1 MVTYLK
7 ATKTVRAFCACAPK
21 TLRKN
26 NEATVTPDFR
36 ISSLVDALPGPFSK
50 IASRVGRPDL
60 REVRDVGEQVE
71 YRTDTQTKRASDFKG
86 PNRILDIIQNVI
98 DVRPAGVGVQDF
110 ERGCSVLNRG
120 SSSALESQK
129 RRAEHEILAR
139 SHHYCCANF
148 RRTHC
153 GNWRGDPSRACD
165 RQEPPILNIAC
176 QQKTVRA
183 FQ

>member
-1 MVTYLK
+1 MVTHLK

-60 REVRDVGEQVE
+60 REVRDVGEQIE
-71 YRTDTQTKRASDFKG
+71 YSADTQTKGSSDFKG

-148 RRTHC
+148 RRMHC

-165 RQEPPILNIAC
+165 RQEPPILNIPC